1 MHDRQSPVFPAIR
14 LPQFNDE
21 ALPPVALASLRHPQA
36 PALKDVGR
44 ATVAALE
51 QSQRLPDLPAGA
63 RVAITCGSRGI
74 QGKPAVVKSVV
85 AWLKQ
90 RGLQPFI
97 VPAMG
102 SHGGARADSQTQLL
116 AALGFTPEAM
126 GCPVEATMEV
136 VQLGT
141 TSLGVPVWFD
151 KYAAEADAVIVI
163 NRIKAHTSFDREV
176 ESGLTKMVAIGL
188 GKAEGAR
195 LIHRLGPRGYLD
207 VLLEWARIAAQN
219 SPIIFGIGIVENADK
234 APTIIEGAEP
244 PEFAETDARLLQVAK
259 SYIPTLPFKQLDVLV
274 VEQLGKN
281 ISGSGMDPAVIA
293 RVDIRGR
300 ENRPEPFIHK
310 LVVLGLTPETHGN
323 ALGVG
328 VADFLTKELADS
340 LDLYAMYMNALTA
353 TFTER
358 VRLPPVMADDKAAIQ
373 AAVGTCWRFDGENAR
388 LCIIRSTLHLH
399 HVLLSPSLAA
409 DLDGAGELLA
419 DPQPLRFDDDGRLLT
434 RCPD

>member
-1 MHDRQSPVFPAIR
+1 MERF
-14 LPQFNDE
+14 
-21 ALPPVALASLRHPQA
+21 
-36 PALKDVGR
+36 
-44 ATVAALE
+44 
-51 QSQRLPDLPAGA
+51 
-63 RVAITCGSRGI
+63 SR
-74 QGKPAVVKSVV
+74 
-85 AWLKQ
+85 
-90 RGLQPFI
+90 
-97 VPAMG
+97 
-102 SHGGARADSQTQLL
+102 T
-116 AALGFTPEAM
+116 
-126 GCPVEATMEV
+126 
-136 VQLGT
+136 
-141 TSLGVPVWFD
+141 
-151 KYAAEADAVIVI
+151 
-163 NRIKAHTSFDREV
+163 
-176 ESGLTKMVAIGL
+176 
-188 GKAEGAR
+188 
-195 LIHRLGPRGYLD
+195 
-207 VLLEWARIAAQN
+207 
-219 SPIIFGIGIVENADK
+219 
-234 APTIIEGAEP
+234 
-244 PEFAETDARLLQVAK
+244 
-259 SYIPTLPFKQLDVLV
+259 PTLPFKQLDVLV